1 MASHSSP
8 TLENVTRLSGME
20 EASREVT
27 PTRSAQQKE
36 DFLHQS
42 MMPRLMSFCL
52 VFLRLGHILEQFII
66 MDNGLGL
73 MDLPG
78 TLRFG
83 EAVTPKPP
91 QY

>member
-42 MMPRLMSFCL
+42 MMPRLISFWL
-52 VFLRLGHILEQFII
+52 VFLKLGHTLELFIR

-73 MDLPG
+73 MDLHG
-78 TLRFG
+78 TLKIG
-83 EAVTPKPP
+83 ELVTP
-91 QY
+91 